1 MKKIS
6 ISIIIMA
13 FLIFFSIEILIHSKE
28 VLNSVL
34 FSIDIWKN
42 NLFPSLFPMFVL
54 ADILINY
61 GFVEFIGELFKPIM
75 NYFFKAKGVCAFIFI
90 MSIISGF
97 PSSAKYIKELYEDGL
112 IDNND
117 ASKVLTFCHFS
128 NPLFILGTVSLLLG
142 SSDLGFL
149 ILICH
154 YLGNIIIGLIFRN
167 YHPTKEKDS
176 SISIKKAIINMHNKR
191 ISNEKNAIQI
201 ITNSL
206 IKSIDVLLLILGVVT
221 TFAIL
226 STILGINNYYS
237 GFFEITQ
244 GLKYLSITDLSIE
257 LKCVLA
263 TCIIS
268 FGGLSIH
275 MQIISILSEI
285 KVKYFPFLCARVLHA
300 VISSIMVLI
309 IIYAF

>member
-1 MKKIS
+1 
-6 ISIIIMA
+6 MA
-13 FLIFFSIEILIHSKE
+13 FLIFFSVEILIHSKE

-54 ADILINY
+54 SDVLINY

-128 NPLFILGTVSLLLG
+128 NPLFILGTVSLLIG
-142 SSDLGFL
+142 DSKLGFL

-154 YLGNIIIGLIFRN
+154 YLGNVIIGLIFRN
-167 YHPTKEKDS
+167 YHPTNERNS
-176 SISIKKAIINMHNKR
+176 SVSIKKAIINMHNKR
-191 ISNEKNAIQI
+191 ISNEKNTIQI

-206 IKSIDVLLLILGVVT
+206 IKSIDILLLILGVVT
-221 TFAIL
+221 TFAIV

-263 TCIIS
+263 TFIIS

-285 KVKYFPFLCARVLHA
+285 KVKYFPFLCARILHA
-300 VISSIMVLI
+300 IISSILVLI
-309 IIYAF
+309 VIYTI

>member
-1 MKKIS
+1 
-6 ISIIIMA
+6 MA
-13 FLIFFSIEILIHSKE
+13 FLIFFSVEILLHSKD
-28 VLNSVL
+28 VLSSVL

-61 GFVEFIGELFKPIM
+61 GFVELVGELFKPIM
-75 NYFFKAKGVCAFIFI
+75 NHLFKAKGVCAFIFI

-97 PSSAKYIKELYEDGL
+97 PSSAKYIKELYENGL
-112 IDNND
+112 IDKRD

-128 NPLFILGTVSLLLG
+128 NPLFIIGTVSLLMG
-142 SSDLGFL
+142 SSKLGFL

-154 YLGNIIIGLIFRN
+154 YLGNIIIGIIFRN
-167 YHPTKEKDS
+167 YHPTNEKYS
-176 SISIKKAIINMHNKR
+176 AMSVKKAILNMHNKR
-191 ISNEKNAIQI
+191 INNNKNFIQI

-206 IKSIDVLLLILGVVT
+206 IKSIDTLLLILGVVT

-226 STILGINNYYS
+226 STILGMNNYYS

-244 GLKYLSITDLSIE
+244 GLKYLSISDLSIE
-257 LKCVLA
+257 LKCILA
-263 TCIIS
+263 TLIIS

-285 KVKYFPFLCARVLHA
+285 KVKYFPFLCARILHA
-300 VISSIMVLI
+300 LISSILVLI
-309 IIYAF
+309 VNYTF